1 MATIKEIAAELGI
14 SPMTVSNV
22 LNNKKHKVS
31 EKTYQRV
38 MALVQKRGYIP
49 DANARTLR
57 SVVVLRESLLCGF
70 LLLNRKAS

>member
-38 MALVQKRGYIP
+38 MALVQKEVISLTPMR
-49 DANARTLR
+49 AR